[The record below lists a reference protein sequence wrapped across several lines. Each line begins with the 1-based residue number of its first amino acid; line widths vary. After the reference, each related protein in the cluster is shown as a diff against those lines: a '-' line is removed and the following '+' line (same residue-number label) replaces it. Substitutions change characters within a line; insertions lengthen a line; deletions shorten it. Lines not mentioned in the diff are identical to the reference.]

1 MDIISLATLLSGVGA
16 CASAAATLRTVYEM
30 KKQRESSYKPD
41 IFISKFSIQGKES
54 IPFLKNKKLNVPIIN
69 LGLGSAKN
77 IRVFFSDNIEEYIQ
91 NINILLNDLKIGFMI
106 YKDTALHLDSKS
118 SNGESSQSISISNT
132 ILLNYIQNGDKNIL
146 QVPIPSYFINFV
158 DMLLKVAFKH
168 NSQKLKQYIQYIFL
182 YVDITYSDIG
192 EKQYHKKQVFRF
204 VDCVFDYNT
213 SSYTAR
219 YL

>member
-41 IFISKFSIQGKES
+41 IFISKFSIHGEET
-54 IPFLKNKKLNVPIIN
+54 IPYLKNKNVNVPIIN

-77 IRVFFSDNIEEYIQ
+77 IRIVFNDNIEEYIQ
-91 NINILLNDLKIGFMI
+91 KINILFNDIKIDFPI
-106 YKDTALHLDSKS
+106 HKDINLHLDTKS
-118 SNGESSQSISISNT
+118 MNGESSQSISINKT
-132 ILLNYIQNGDKNIL
+132 ILFNYIQSGDKNIF

-158 DMLLKVAFKH
+158 DILIKIAFKH
-168 NSQKLKQYIQYIFL
+168 NCQQLKQYLQEIFL
-182 YVDITYSDIG
+182 YSDITYLDIG
-192 EKQYHKKQVFRF
+192 EKHYHKKQIFRF
-204 VDCVFDYNT
+204 LDCTFDYNT

-219 YL
+219 FL